1 MIKIADFLLKGK
13 NNNKEKEI
21 SIQIANETHIKYVQ
35 EVLDTIEAAAKVR
48 GTGIAKRT
56 PEYLEQKMKEGKA
69 IIALANGEFAGFC
82 YIESWGNKQFVA
94 NSGLIVVD
102 KFRQHGLARRIKEHA
117 FSLARYMFPNAKV
130 FGLTSGAAVMKINTG
145 LGYKPVT
152 FAQLTDDEAFWRGC
166 QGCVNYD
173 VLTRTDRKYCIC
185 TAMLFDPKEQKDTKE
200 VKKIIKEIQKKE
212 SK

>member
-13 NNNKEKEI
+13 NNNKDKEI
-21 SIQIANETHIKYVQ
+21 SIQVATPEHVKYVQ
-35 EVLDTIEAAAKVR
+35 VVLDTIEAAAKVR

-56 PEYLEQKMKEGKA
+56 PEYVEQKMKEGKA
-69 IIALANGEFAGFC
+69 IIALAGEEFAGFC

-94 NSGLIVVD
+94 NSGLIVVE
-102 KFRQHGLARRIKEHA
+102 KFRQHGLARQIKEHA
-117 FSLARYMFPNAKV
+117 FALARYMFPDAKV

-185 TAMLFDPKEQKDTKE
+185 TAMLFDPKVEKDTKE
-200 VKKIIKEIQKKE
+200 VKKIIKEIEKKE
-212 SK
+212 PK